1 MVFSVVHRHPLS
13 RPDNTEVETKLGKA
27 LALLEIAVYAR
38 VTAVVP
44 LNIADVPDEPVAH
57 PVRLARFPAQA
68 SFRNARAVES
78 STTRIRRFSQNA
90 VRWF

>member
-13 RPDNTEVETKLGKA
+13 RPDKTKVEAKLGKA

-57 PVRLARFPAQA
+57 LVRLACFPAQA
-68 SFRNARAVES
+68 SFRNTGAGERALS
-78 STTRIRRFSQNA
+78 PC
-90 VRWF
+90 